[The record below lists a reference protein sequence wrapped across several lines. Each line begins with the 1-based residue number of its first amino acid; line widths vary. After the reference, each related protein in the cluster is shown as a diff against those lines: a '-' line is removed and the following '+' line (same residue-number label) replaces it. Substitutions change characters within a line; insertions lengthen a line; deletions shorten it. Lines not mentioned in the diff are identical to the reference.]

1 MELAGNRTPTASNTP
16 AYPPDVF
23 PLGHESLVKS
33 LVGVGWGGGRGM
45 VAEGWGGEFLDQWI
59 VVVPAVDQHFRT
71 IPDDRTNPSVTF
83 TTIGACAS

>member
-1 MELAGNRTPTASNTP
+1 
-16 AYPPDVF
+16 
-23 PLGHESLVKS
+23 
-33 LVGVGWGGGRGM
+33 M

-59 VVVPAVDQHFRT
+59 VVVPAVDQHFRI

>member
-1 MELAGNRTPTASNTP
+1 
-16 AYPPDVF
+16 
-23 PLGHESLVKS
+23 
-33 LVGVGWGGGRGM
+33 M

-59 VVVPAVDQHFRT
+59 VVVPAVDQLRT